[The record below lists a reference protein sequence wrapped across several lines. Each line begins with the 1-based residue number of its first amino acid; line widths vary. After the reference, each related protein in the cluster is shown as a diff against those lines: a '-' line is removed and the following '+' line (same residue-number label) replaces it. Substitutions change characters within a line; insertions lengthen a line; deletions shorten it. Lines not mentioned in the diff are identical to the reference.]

1 MMQVARDLGTL
12 WTTLQPPSDCTPSD
26 REALLLEVATASAGA
41 HAAWQSEQ
49 AVTSEVHNL
58 TLPAAAAPNYAGQ
71 SVEQTILVHCCF
83 AVSDDVW
90 ALSPMSRLGC

>member
-49 AVTSEVHNL
+49 AVTSEVHSL
-58 TLPAAAAPNYAGQ
+58 TLPAAATLNYACQ
-71 SVEQTILVHCCF
+71 IVEQLSWFTVVLLFLMMFWHCLPCH
-83 AVSDDVW
+83 
-90 ALSPMSRLGC
+90 G